1 VIMNRASLSSR
12 VCYSGGFPVSRKIG
26 NLMQY
31 KMRRNDRAIAESD
44 AKEILQNGVFGI
56 LSTVS
61 SDGQPYGVPINYFF
75 LKNHIYFH
83 SAIEGH
89 KIENIKENDK
99 VSFCVVGK
107 TYVLPDKFSTKY
119 ESVIVFGRAIEI
131 EGDEKREALLG
142 LINKYS
148 QGFIEDG
155 LKYIDKASNKAKAY
169 KILIES
175 ITGKARK

>member
-1 VIMNRASLSSR
+1 MEYR
-12 VCYSGGFPVSRKIG
+12 
-26 NLMQY
+26 
-31 KMRRNDRAIAESD
+31 MRRNDRAISESD
-44 AKEILQNGVFGI
+44 AKELLQNGAFGI

-61 SDGQPYGVPINYFF
+61 SDGQPYGVPISYCF
-75 LKNHIYFH
+75 LKNQIYFH

-89 KIENIKENDK
+89 KIENIKKNDK

-107 TYVLPDKFSTKY
+107 TEVLPDKFSTKY
-119 ESVIVFGRAIEI
+119 ESVIVFGRAVEI
-131 EGDEKREALLG
+131 EGDEKREALLE

-148 QGFIEDG
+148 QGFIEEG
-155 LKYIDKASNKAKAY
+155 VKYIDKAGNKTKAY

>member
-1 VIMNRASLSSR
+1 
-12 VCYSGGFPVSRKIG
+12 
-26 NLMQY
+26 MQY
-31 KMRRNDRAIAESD
+31 KMRRNDRAISESD
-44 AKEILQNGVFGI
+44 AKELLQNGAFGI

-61 SDGQPYGVPINYFF
+61 SDGQPYGVPISYCF
-75 LKNHIYFH
+75 LKNQIYFH

-89 KIENIKENDK
+89 KIENIKKNDK

-107 TYVLPDKFSTKY
+107 TEVLPDKFSTQY
-119 ESVIVFGRAIEI
+119 ESVIVFGKAIEI
-131 EGDEKREALLG
+131 EGDEKREALLE

-155 LKYIDKASNKAKAY
+155 LKYIDKASNKTKAY
-169 KILIES
+169 KILIKS